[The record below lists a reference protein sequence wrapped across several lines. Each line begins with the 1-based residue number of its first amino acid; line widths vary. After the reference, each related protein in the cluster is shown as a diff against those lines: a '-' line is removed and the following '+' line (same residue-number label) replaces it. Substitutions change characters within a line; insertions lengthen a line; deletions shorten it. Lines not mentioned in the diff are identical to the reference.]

1 MARHKVVHSD
11 DGCTIVIDG
20 DRRDPEPAYAIIR
33 FPGGHVEVTRC
44 SDGRGYW
51 AHLSIN
57 PPRRAIPRDDPAGLV
72 TESRVDFHQDAARR
86 DIPELTAAADVE
98 HIALRIEIAP

>member
-72 TESRVDFHQDAARR
+72 TESRVDF
-86 DIPELTAAADVE
+86 PELTAAADVE